1 LDRNLL
7 KRCTFAADIDEICK
21 RSGTFPPRKIFL
33 LFRSRNK
40 KSSVSRTYETCIHG
54 IARYVLFPTT
64 IKLVLECPVETRM
77 HTFEVLQD
85 ILHSR
90 PFTTLIP
97 SIAFKESEGSSLFE
111 YFRLFLEEQHTIRH
125 KQGKWNQEFRC
136 GLEKRYLP
144 R

>member
-1 LDRNLL
+1 M
-7 KRCTFAADIDEICK
+7 KRCTFAAYIFEICEL
-21 RSGTFPPRKIFL
+21 SGTFPHRKIFR

-54 IARYVLFPTT
+54 IARYALFSTT
-64 IKLVLECPVETRM
+64 IKPEMECPAETRL
-77 HTFEVLQD
+77 HTLEVLQD

-111 YFRLFLEEQHTIRH
+111 YFRLFLEEQHTIRN
-125 KQGKWNQEFRC
+125 KQGKWNQELHCGWKKIPSKVDAFR
-136 GLEKRYLP
+136 
-144 R
+144 